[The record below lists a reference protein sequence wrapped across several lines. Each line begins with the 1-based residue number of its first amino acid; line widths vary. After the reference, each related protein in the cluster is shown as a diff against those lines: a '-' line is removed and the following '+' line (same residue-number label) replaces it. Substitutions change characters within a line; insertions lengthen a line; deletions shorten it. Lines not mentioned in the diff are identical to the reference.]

1 MTELAKLGRRG
12 VTAVVLAAATASAA
26 EAQIADSFEQLRL
39 LVGQDD
45 RITVTDRSGQE
56 LTGSITDVSPSSL
69 TLLVHDTPHV
79 FDAADVG
86 AIRQRRSDSIRNG
99 ARNGFWTG
107 VGILGGT
114 FAIAHYTTDG
124 DSPDF
129 GAWIW
134 VLTSGGIQG
143 ALVGAIVDDK
153 IQEQRVIY
161 RATGAARRLTVSPLL
176 SRGRRGV
183 AVSLGF

>member
-1 MTELAKLGRRG
+1 MAELARIGRCG
-12 VTAVVLAAATASAA
+12 VTAVLLAAATASAA

-39 LVGQDD
+39 LVGPDN

-56 LTGSITDVSPSSL
+56 STGSITDLSPSSL
-69 TLLVHDTPHV
+69 TLLVQDTPHV

-107 VGILGGT
+107 VGIAGGT

-124 DSPDF
+124 DNPDS
-129 GAWIW
+129 GTWIYL
-134 VLTSGGIQG
+134 LTVYGIQG
-143 ALVGAIVDDK
+143 DLL
-153 IQEQRVIY
+153 
-161 RATGAARRLTVSPLL
+161 AA
-176 SRGRRGV
+176 RGRRG
-183 AVSLGF
+183 